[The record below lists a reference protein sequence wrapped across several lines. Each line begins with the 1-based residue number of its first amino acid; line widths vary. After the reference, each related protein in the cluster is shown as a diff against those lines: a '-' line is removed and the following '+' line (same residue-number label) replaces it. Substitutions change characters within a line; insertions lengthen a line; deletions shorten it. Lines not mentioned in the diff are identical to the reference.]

1 MLTISLLLIHSGQKP
16 TFYSDRPVPKCIYCW
31 VLSLSLNPPPPPI
44 FSGWPGLRAGDA
56 HL

>member
-31 VLSLSLNPPPPPI
+31 VLSLSLNPPH
-44 FSGWPGLRAGDA
+44 FQRLAWLEGR
-56 HL
+56 